1 VVRKP
6 FVRQLHEPRF
16 ANHRERL
23 EAVHGRRAAA
33 GAFGE
38 AEGDQ
43 VINLLLH
50 TFSQALQALVPAA
63 AAFVWFRRHDPSLAS
78 AVRVGTII
86 ALPLTLPATWVFSNS
101 SARALDECILAIVAV
116 AIGAALAR
124 MVWRGGSISE
134 RSGGSLARF
143 TIAAI
148 CATVIVVRQTMEIGY
163 VLQVAVVRVRSLD
176 ATVSIVAAVAAAV
189 AVVGAS
195 MAIGRRLSEA
205 ALERA
210 TRTFAIVFLVQVV
223 VYALHESA
231 EARLLP
237 WSEALHQASEP
248 YGPDGVYGMH
258 LSELL
263 VLLPLV
269 AALSERD
276 TARKWIAAAVLM
288 TWLVG
293 GGASSF
299 AYGPRAV
306 DVTTDLSAAL
316 GRPHLLFRE
325 TGKTNSGLVSAVP
338 LDALENG
345 RVAGSLN
352 CDRVSF
358 AAGRGICLH
367 GEPAFFGLFTG
378 YTAIVLDRDLKA
390 RGRPIKLEGR
400 PSRTRVGPGGRLGA
414 ITVFV
419 VGDDYASAS
428 FSTRTTILDL
438 ESGAEIGDLEQFATW
453 RNGERFS
460 SRDFNFWGVTFG
472 SDANTFYASLRTG
485 GSTYL
490 VRGDVGKRTMT
501 MLRDNVECPSLSPDG
516 RLIAFKKHVGPDPG
530 AWRLAVL
537 DVATMGERLVEA
549 ETRFVDDQVEWLD
562 ATHILYA
569 ITRRT
574 TRISDVWVASVE
586 GEGAA
591 RIYLAEAESPI
602 VVR

>member
-1 VVRKP
+1 
-6 FVRQLHEPRF
+6 
-16 ANHRERL
+16 
-23 EAVHGRRAAA
+23 
-33 GAFGE
+33 
-38 AEGDQ
+38 
-43 VINLLLH
+43 
-50 TFSQALQALVPAA
+50 
-63 AAFVWFRRHDPSLAS
+63 
-78 AVRVGTII
+78 VGTII
-86 ALPLTLPATWVFSNS
+86 ALPLTPPATWVFSNT

-116 AIGAALAR
+116 AIGAAFAG
-124 MVWRGGSISE
+124 MVWRGRSISE
-134 RSGGSLARF
+134 RSGGSLSRF

-148 CATVIVVRQTMEIGY
+148 CTTLIVVRQTLEVGY
-163 VLQVAVVRVRSLD
+163 VLQLAVVQVRSLD
-176 ATVSIVAAVAAAV
+176 ATVSIVAAAAAAV
-189 AVVGAS
+189 AMVGVW
-195 MAIGRRLSEA
+195 MAIGRRLSDA

-258 LSELL
+258 MSELL
-263 VLLPLV
+263 VLLPLA
-269 AALSERD
+269 AALAARD
-276 TARKWIAAAVLM
+276 TGRKSIAAVVVVITL
-288 TWLVG
+288 LVG

-299 AYGPRAV
+299 ANGSRTV
-306 DVTTDLSAAL
+306 DATTDLAAIL

-325 TGKTNSGLVSAVP
+325 TGKTNAGLVSAIP
-338 LDALENG
+338 LDALDSG
-345 RVAGSLN
+345 RVAGSLT

-378 YTAIVLDRDLKA
+378 YTAIIFDRDLKA

-472 SDANTFYASLRTG
+472 SDSNTFYASLRTG

-490 VRGDVGKRTMT
+490 VRGDMGKRSVTL
-501 MLRDNVECPSLSPDG
+501 LRDNVECPSLSPDG
-516 RLIAFKKHVGPDPG
+516 RSIAFKKHVGPDPG

-537 DVATMGERLVEA
+537 DVATMGERLVEG

-574 TRISDVWVASVE
+574 TRISDVWVAPVE
-586 GEGAA
+586 GAGAA
-591 RIYLAEAESPI
+591 RIYLTEAESPI
-602 VVR
+602 VVH